1 MTLAKKAGA
10 RRVLL
15 LNISVPAH
23 CELMKPASE
32 KLAEILAVTKFSIPS
47 LPVINNVDVVEYQK
61 VEQIRDGLRRQLFSP
76 VRWHE
81 TIELMIKHNSMK
93 IIECGPG
100 KVLTSLTR
108 RINKSITS
116 TCIDSPATL
125 QAALQ
130 KNHRN

>member
-1 MTLAKKAGA
+1 
-10 RRVLL
+10 
-15 LNISVPAH
+15 
-23 CELMKPASE
+23 MKPASE

-47 LPVINNVDVVEYQK
+47 IPVINNVDVVEYQK